1 MAEQTAAVAN
11 LTERLTILAQATQ
24 ETEQE
29 WGQQITAQARV
40 VTQRQAQGQTW
51 RRLAQGVARLRQS
64 LAQVQERAQRQMARL
79 QATLADHQERRRTL
93 QQTLAERQ
101 AARAAIDTASQCRER
116 DLEKDQIMLD
126 LQVLLASLH
135 DWVREHYLAPEGQR
149 LELETATELLYRKAG
164 RVTWGAEQVE
174 IIFEPYRYA
183 EQQRAMEET
192 CRRCNAAQLRW
203 RDGRLLRF
211 RVASDARFQSCGC
224 QSTGQT

>member
-1 MAEQTAAVAN
+1 MTGLTSALTVITTFRGLFPRVLVSSLNPDWSLTVAN
-11 LTERLTILAQATQ
+11 AASSPYTLRAMTI
-24 ETEQE
+24 
-29 WGQQITAQARV
+29 
-40 VTQRQAQGQTW
+40 
-51 RRLAQGVARLRQS
+51 VALIF
-64 LAQVQERAQRQMARL
+64 VPIV
-79 QATLADHQERRRTL
+79 LADHQERRRTL

-174 IIFEPYRYA
+174 IIF
-183 EQQRAMEET
+183 
-192 CRRCNAAQLRW
+192 
-203 RDGRLLRF
+203 
-211 RVASDARFQSCGC
+211 
-224 QSTGQT
+224 

>member
-1 MAEQTAAVAN
+1 MTGLTSALTVITTFRGLFPRVLVSSLNPDWSLTVAN
-11 LTERLTILAQATQ
+11 AASSPYTLRAMTI
-24 ETEQE
+24 
-29 WGQQITAQARV
+29 
-40 VTQRQAQGQTW
+40 
-51 RRLAQGVARLRQS
+51 VALIF
-64 LAQVQERAQRQMARL
+64 VPIV
-79 QATLADHQERRRTL
+79 LADHQERRRTL

-211 RVASDARFQSCGC
+211 RVASDARFQLCGC